1 MNTISPWH
9 TDVNSY
15 KVLSTYCVHI
25 KEIHPFVRLVN
36 VDIWIY
42 VYTEREREE
51 RERERE
57 VEFGDLLSSHGL
69 VMV

>member
-1 MNTISPWH
+1 MCTH
-9 TDVNSY
+9 
-15 KVLSTYCVHI
+15 